1 MVALPS
7 NMRESAFLQLKAAY
21 ARLCAVHAKLQDR
34 WNESAYS
41 PDEFG
46 PRRRAIN
53 ELRSELRQAHSDFDA
68 APILPGNTRLPGLP
82 DIELRNS
89 RQQATGSES
98 IALVL
103 SRTLC
108 RYQGTVCGLG

>member
-1 MVALPS
+1 MSDNPSQQATPTRTTTVWVGAGEMPELVA
-7 NMRESAFLQLKAAY
+7 
-21 ARLCAVHAKLQDR
+21 
-34 WNESAYS
+34 
-41 PDEFG
+41 
-46 PRRRAIN
+46 
-53 ELRSELRQAHSDFDA
+53 
-68 APILPGNTRLPGLP
+68 RLPGLP

-108 RYQGTVCGLG
+108 RYQRTVCGLG